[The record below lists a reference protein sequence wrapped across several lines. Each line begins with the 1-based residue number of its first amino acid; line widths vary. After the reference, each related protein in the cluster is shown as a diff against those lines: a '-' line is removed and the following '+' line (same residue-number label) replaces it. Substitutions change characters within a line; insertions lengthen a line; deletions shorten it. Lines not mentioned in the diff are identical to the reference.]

1 LKNSKREIISEYE
14 KIKER
19 INSVNNYNIMSF
31 EIAEKKS
38 NYYENSNIIK
48 LLNDF
53 FVKYEEY
60 KEDTEYMEE
69 YNRYKNK
76 CYLS

>member
-1 LKNSKREIISEYE
+1 MKNSKREIISEYE